1 MSILHEQTLY
11 ELSVAQGFTN
21 DLAAN
26 LTAKG
31 VPSSNTE
38 GLDTLVPKV
47 LEIESGGDFDFELL
61 DVPTSG
67 TVTLKRSTEARFKA
81 ALTNTSVFTIDLA
94 TPTANK
100 VNEYALILQTGA
112 SKPTISFPTA
122 VWFPATPN
130 IEVNKTYIILFKQ
143 VLNNVGTYDTFG
155 LIL

>member
-1 MSILHEQTLY
+1 MTQLEQQMQAELIVTQTLCNY
-11 ELSVAQGFTN
+11 
-21 DLAAN
+21 LADY
-26 LTAKG
+26 LTLKG
-31 VPSSNTE
+31 VPSTSDE

-47 LEIESGGDFDFELL
+47 LLITSGGDFDFELL
-61 DVPTSG
+61 DVPISG

-143 VLNNVGTYDTFG
+143 VLNNVDTYDTFG

>member
-31 VPSSNTE
+31 VPASNTE

>member
-1 MSILHEQTLY
+1 MQIGRTNAIAISSGGSIEH
-11 ELSVAQGFTN
+11 
-21 DLAAN
+21 D
-26 LTAKG
+26 
-31 VPSSNTE
+31 
-38 GLDTLVPKV
+38 DTLNKNSNEDF
-47 LEIESGGDFDFELL
+47 LHSTLAEKIGYSDKAFDFELL

-81 ALTNTSVFTIDLA
+81 ALISTSVFTIGLA
-94 TPTANK
+94 NPTANK

-122 VWFPATPN
+122 VWFPATPT
-130 IEVNKTYIILFKQ
+130 IEVNKTYIILFKK